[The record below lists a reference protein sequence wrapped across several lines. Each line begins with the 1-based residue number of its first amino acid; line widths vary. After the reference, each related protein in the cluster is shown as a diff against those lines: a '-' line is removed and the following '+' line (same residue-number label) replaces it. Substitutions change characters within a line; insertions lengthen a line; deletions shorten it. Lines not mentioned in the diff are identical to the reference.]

1 MVARI
6 TIPSSIQQTLN
17 YNEKKVQKGT
27 AVCIGQNGFLL
38 PIRKMNFY
46 HKLEGFEKRNSL
58 NERAR
63 TKTLH
68 VSLNF
73 SKDERLS
80 KEKLLSI
87 GNDYMERLGF
97 ADQPY
102 LIYHHLDAGHPH
114 IHIVSST
121 IRENGTRIATHN
133 IGRNQSENARKAVE
147 EKYGLQKAETDSKVT
162 DNIGQLFDILKVQY
176 GKSETKRGITNVL
189 NAVVSTYNY
198 TSLPEFNAVLKQ
210 FNVVADRGDEDGFIY
225 SKRGLLYKV
234 LDPSGVKVGVPV
246 KASAINGKPT
256 LDKLERRFVEN
267 QKLREPLKNKLRETI
282 DQAISSKPKSLPE
295 LVMAL
300 RKKEVVSVL
309 RQSEDGRIYGITFVD
324 NKNKSVFNG
333 SEIGKQYSVAGL
345 VKQINQVEKI
355 KPNITA
361 LDQQELSRPTGIRL
375 LEFNGLPLLSELIK
389 PVEEFNPTPYP
400 LKKKKR
406 KRKRMG

>member
-6 TIPSSIQQTLN
+6 TTPSSIQKTLN
-17 YNEKKVQKGT
+17 YNENKVEKGT

-38 PIRKMNFY
+38 PARKMNFY
-46 HKLEGFEKRNSL
+46 HKLEGFKDRNSL
-58 NERAR
+58 NERAK

-73 SKDERLS
+73 STAETLS
-80 KEKLLSI
+80 NEKLLGIAS
-87 GNDYMERLGF
+87 DYMERIGF

-133 IGRNQSENARKAVE
+133 IGRNQSEIARKAIE
-147 EKYGLQKAETDSKVT
+147 EKYSLQKAGNGIKTER
-162 DNIGQLFDILKVQY
+162 DNSRFFDILKVQY

-189 NAVVSTYNY
+189 NAVINTYNY

-210 FNVVADRGDEDGFIY
+210 FNVVADGGEKDGFIY
-225 SKRGLLYKV
+225 RKRGLYYRV
-234 LDPSGVKVGVPV
+234 VSQTDEKVGVPI
-246 KASAINGKPT
+246 KASSINGKPT
-256 LDKLERRFVEN
+256 LGKLEQMFTKNLR
-267 QKLREPLKNKLRETI
+267 LREPLKAKLKDTI
-282 DQAISSKPKSLPE
+282 DQVTSSKPKSLSE
-295 LVMAL
+295 LVIAL
-300 RKKEVVSVL
+300 QKKEVLSVL

-324 NKNKSVFNG
+324 NKNQSVFNG

-345 VKQINQVEKI
+345 LKQINKVEKI
-355 KPNITA
+355 PTNMEG
-361 LDQQELSRPTGIRL
+361 LSQSELRQTSEVGL
-375 LEFNGLPLLSELIK
+375 LEFNGLPLLSELIR
-389 PVEEFNPTPYP
+389 PFEDFNPTPYH

-406 KRKRMG
+406 KRKL

>member
-6 TIPSSIQQTLN
+6 TIPSSIEKTLN
-17 YNEKKVQKGT
+17 YNEKKVKKGT

-38 PIRKMNFY
+38 PLKKMNFY
-46 HKLEGFEKRNSL
+46 HKLEGFEKRNGL

-73 SKDERLS
+73 STAEQLT
-80 KEKLLSI
+80 KEKLLTI
-87 GNDYMERLGF
+87 GNEYMERLGF

-133 IGRNQSENARKAVE
+133 IGRNQSEIARKAVE
-147 EKYGLQKAETDSKVT
+147 EKYGLQKAGNGIKIPGKES
-162 DNIGQLFDILKVQY
+162 QLFDILKVQY
-176 GKSETKRGITNVL
+176 GQTETKRGITNVL
-189 NAVVSTYNY
+189 NAVFNTYNY

-210 FNVVADRGDEDGFIY
+210 FNVVADRGDEHGFIY

-234 LDPSGVKVGVPV
+234 LDTNGVKVGVPV

-256 LDKLERRFVEN
+256 LDKLERKFDEN
-267 QKLREPLKNKLRETI
+267 QRMREPLKNKLRETI
-282 DQAISSKPKSLPE
+282 DQAISTIPKSLSE
-295 LVMAL
+295 LVLAL
-300 RKKEVVSVL
+300 QKNEVVSVL

-324 NKNKSVFNG
+324 NKNQSVFNG

-345 VKQINQVEKI
+345 LKQINDVEKI
-355 KPNITA
+355 QHNILPTM
-361 LDQQELSRPTGIRL
+361 QENGHQKTERGFI
-375 LEFNGLPLLSELIK
+375 EFNGLPLLSELIK
-389 PVEEFNPTPYP
+389 PVEEFNPTPYH

-406 KRKRMG
+406 KRKRMS